1 MMKRFIFPY
10 AAMLTFG
17 LFMGACA
24 EDEGNY
30 DYTQINEVTIE
41 SIEANAVYEAGSH
54 ISITPTITIL
64 DEASANLSY
73 SWTIG
78 ETEVSTERNLD
89 IDLPPLEYGNQ
100 LCALTI
106 TDHNNGMQYR
116 KTFTISIN
124 NAFNYGYYFL
134 TRTDNGD
141 TELAYI
147 QSKEDDNATLD
158 DVKYATGIEN
168 YSFGKDPV
176 QLFGTYAI
184 RSDGSNIAEWTYY
197 FLTHDADH
205 PGIVTNT
212 TTFTPLYVLNNGSF
226 VDQAGGYE
234 FNPEC
239 AFTGQ
244 GHKSTY
250 FISNGQFILYTNGK
264 LYRPAQHLQDYYWS
278 HPAAGASMATF
289 AWVFDE
295 LSKKVYT
302 IQAYSAGDEIL
313 GVIPNA
319 NAWDK
324 VVEPE
329 DNPVIEEPVITITDT
344 YGGTHKGNVFCAAP
358 DGLHIYSFTKTWQK
372 EDPAFVAKNE
382 YPLPNGLD
390 ENTAYAL
397 GSTGSA
403 NYYLFYNS
411 GNDIYKNYTFNI
423 GAPILVSD
431 KLSALGLGN
440 VEKIAVSAM
449 GKRLIVV
456 LYDESSPEE
465 RKGSVVFLDINTG
478 EVTHTFPHILHHCV
492 TAFGGNDSTSAFGY
506 GIFGDGM

>member
-1 MMKRFIFPY
+1 
-10 AAMLTFG
+10 
-17 LFMGACA
+17 MGACA

-41 SIEANAVYEAGSH
+41 PIEADAVYEAGSH

-64 DEASANLSY
+64 DEASSNLSY

-116 KTFTISIN
+116 RTFTISIN

-147 QSKEDDNATLD
+147 QAKSDDDATLD
-158 DVKYATGIEN
+158 DVKYTTGIEN
-168 YSFGKDPV
+168 YAFGKDPV
-176 QLFGTYAI
+176 QLYGGFAQ
-184 RSDGSNIAEWTYY
+184 RSDGSNISEWTFY

-212 TTFTPLYVLNNGSF
+212 TTFTPLYLLNNGSF
-226 VDQAGGYE
+226 IDQASGYE

-239 AFTGQ
+239 AVTAAGQ
-244 GHKSTY
+244 KFIY
-250 FISNGQFILYTNGK
+250 FISNGQFIFYTNGK
-264 LYRPAQHLQDYYWS
+264 FYRPAQHLQNYYWS
-278 HPAAGASMATF
+278 HPAVGMGGALSGF
-289 AWVFDE
+289 SWVFDE

-302 IQAYSAGDEIL
+302 IQAYSAEDEIL
-313 GVIPNA
+313 GVIPNS

-329 DNPVIEEPVITITDT
+329 DNIVIEEPVITITDV
-344 YGGTHKGNVFCAAP
+344 YGGAHKGNVFCAAP
-358 DGLHIYSFTKTWQK
+358 EGLCVYSFTKTWMTA
-372 EDPAFVAKNE
+372 DPKFVAKNE

-397 GSTGSA
+397 GLVGSS

-411 GNDIYKNYTFNI
+411 GNDIYKNYTFTI
-423 GAPILVSD
+423 GEPILVSD

-440 VEKIAVSAM
+440 VEKIAVSAR
-449 GKRLIVV
+449 GTRLIVV

-465 RKGSVVFLDINTG
+465 RKGSVAFIDIATG
-478 EVTHTFPHILHHCV
+478 EVTHTFPNILYHCV
-492 TAFGGNDSTSAFGY
+492 SAFGANDANSAY
-506 GIFGDGM
+506 FDKLGDLR